1 MDLVR
6 ILSSATLFKGIEEQE
21 IGQLLPCVE
30 GRTSDFP
37 RDYTIID
44 EGQYTEELGI
54 VLSGAAHIVRHD
66 FWGNR
71 SLVANVGVA
80 QSFAEALAC
89 VNLPSEVSVITVEPT
104 KILFL
109 NAHKLITTCEKG
121 CPFHNV
127 LIDNMVRL
135 LSLKNLELMK
145 KITH

>member
-89 VNLPSEVSVITVEPT
+89 VNLPSSLSHHRSANQGTLSQCT
-104 KILFL
+104 QADHYLKRL
-109 NAHKLITTCEKG
+109 
-121 CPFHNV
+121 PFHNV
-127 LIDNMVRL
+127 
-135 LSLKNLELMK
+135 
-145 KITH
+145 